1 MFFTGARTHA
11 DLVVG
16 APGEGWPVAMTL
28 LGHERG
34 EEAATNPILFRAEL
48 DRLLALAA
56 ERGRDHDPLI
66 RQRLAWCYARVE
78 IMRYLGYRILTQ
90 VQRQTELGQTE
101 LAGTELGAAA
111 SVAKLYWSEYHV
123 AATELAL
130 DIGGLDGLVP
140 EGRGPLRGAH
150 RRPRRSQLLGLL
162 ARRLPER
169 PGRRDLRRHLEKSSA
184 TSSPSRCSACPRR
197 NVADPDEFG
206 GRVALVTAAAGQGI
220 GQAVARRLA
229 AGGARVVVTD
239 IHPGRTE
246 KVTAAI
252 AADYPAATVA
262 GYPLD
267 AGDRDQIDAVVNAVT
282 TSLGPVRILVNNAA
296 VNVVG
301 SIFGYDPAHWDR
313 VLRVN
318 LTGPWYLCRRTMP
331 LMRDAGGGV
340 IVNVGS
346 YAPDVGGGGIEA
358 PYAASKGGLAA
369 LTRGLAHEGGPHR
382 IRAVYLSMGV
392 VKDTKFAADN
402 ADLLAKMPGT
412 TGPLGDLPGPA
423 DIAEAVAFLASDRAA
438 VHHRRS
444 PQRGRGAYM
453 RN

>member
-1 MFFTGARTHA
+1 MT
-11 DLVVG
+11 D
-16 APGEGWPVAMTL
+16 PGEFA
-28 LGHERG
+28 
-34 EEAATNPILFRAEL
+34 
-48 DRLLALAA
+48 
-56 ERGRDHDPLI
+56 
-66 RQRLAWCYARVE
+66 
-78 IMRYLGYRILTQ
+78 
-90 VQRQTELGQTE
+90 
-101 LAGTELGAAA
+101 
-111 SVAKLYWSEYHV
+111 
-123 AATELAL
+123 
-130 DIGGLDGLVP
+130 
-140 EGRGPLRGAH
+140 
-150 RRPRRSQLLGLL
+150 
-162 ARRLPER
+162 
-169 PGRRDLRRHLEKSSA
+169 
-184 TSSPSRCSACPRR
+184 
-197 NVADPDEFG
+197 

-229 AGGARVVVTD
+229 AGGAGVVVTD
-239 IHPGRTE
+239 IHRGRTE
-246 KVTAAI
+246 KVAAAI

-282 TSLGPVRILVNNAA
+282 ASLGPVQILVNNAA
-296 VNVVG
+296 LNVVG
-301 SIFGYDPAHWDR
+301 SIFGYDPADWDR
-313 VLRVN
+313 VVRVN

-358 PYAASKGGLAA
+358 PYAATKGGLAA

-392 VKDTKFAADN
+392 VKGTKFAEDN
-402 ADLLAKMPGT
+402 AELLARMPGL

-438 VHHRRS
+438 YITGEVLNVAA
-444 PQRGRGAYM
+444 GAYM